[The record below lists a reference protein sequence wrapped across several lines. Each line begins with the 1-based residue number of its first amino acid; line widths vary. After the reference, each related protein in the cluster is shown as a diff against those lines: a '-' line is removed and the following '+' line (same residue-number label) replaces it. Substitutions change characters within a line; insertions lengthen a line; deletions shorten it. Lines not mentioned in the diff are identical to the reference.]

1 MDETSGQGQ
10 SSAGGDTTSVISA
23 EVSITG
29 KLTSDGAVHVDG
41 QVDGAVVCRALKVG
55 AGGHLKGEVECDEV
69 TVEGQVDGNIRA
81 RQVYLGESAQ
91 VRGDIEHSALD
102 ILPGAYFEGRVSR
115 RSADK
120 KVAQQAPA

>member
-1 MDETSGQGQ
+1 MDETKTTDVT
-10 SSAGGDTTSVISA
+10 GGDATSVISA

-29 KLTSDGAVHVDG
+29 KLTSEGAVHVDG
-41 QVDGAVVCRALKVG
+41 RIDGAVACRALKVG
-55 AGGHLKGEVECDEV
+55 TGGHLKGEIDCDEV

-81 RQVYLGESAQ
+81 RQVYLGAGAQ

-115 RSADK
+115 RGAEK
-120 KVAQQAPA
+120 KLAQQGTPA